1 MHADMKKLTIQ
12 DLPFL
17 TESDKGLLF
26 NYFGAKSA
34 THLRPK
40 LAFGFALL
48 GCLMIAASYYLDG
61 LLAEMSGIPEWLH
74 SAQWFAKIFI
84 AISIP
89 FAVIGNLVAARS
101 FHKESLNYEKE
112 LAARGLDASGLTI
125 DQVFNH
131 VAMPMFRR
139 QGLKIKE

>member
-1 MHADMKKLTIQ
+1 MHAEMKKLTIQ

-17 TESDKGLLF
+17 PESDKGLLF
-26 NYFGAKSA
+26 NYFGARSA
-34 THLRPK
+34 AQQRPK
-40 LAFGFALL
+40 LAFVFAVL
-48 GCLMIAASYYLDG
+48 GCLMIAAAYYVDG
-61 LLAEMSGIPEWLH
+61 ILAEMKNIPEWFH
-74 SAQWFAKIFI
+74 SAQWFMKIFI
-84 AISIP
+84 TIATS

-101 FHKESLNYEKE
+101 FQKESLNYEKE
-112 LAARGLDASGLTI
+112 LAARSLDASGLTF

>member
-1 MHADMKKLTIQ
+1 MHAETKKLTIQ

-17 TESDKGLLF
+17 PESDKGLLF
-26 NYFGAKSA
+26 NYFGARSA
-34 THLRPK
+34 ANLRPK
-40 LAFGFALL
+40 LAFGFAVL
-48 GCLMIAASYYLDG
+48 GCLMIAAAYYVDG
-61 LLAEMSGIPEWLH
+61 MLAEAPDIPGWFH
-74 SAQWFAKIFI
+74 SALWLAKIFI
-84 AISIP
+84 AISTP

-101 FHKESLNYEKE
+101 FQKESRNYEKE
-112 LAARGLDASGLTI
+112 LAARSLDASGLTF